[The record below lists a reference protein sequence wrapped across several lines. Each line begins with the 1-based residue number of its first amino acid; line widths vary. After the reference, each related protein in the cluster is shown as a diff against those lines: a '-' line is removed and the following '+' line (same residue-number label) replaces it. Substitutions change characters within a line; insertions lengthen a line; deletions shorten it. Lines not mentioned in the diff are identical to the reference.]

1 MKRIKTEDYKR
12 SLQIQFGNSFRFI
25 NNPPSEKS
33 SALGMYP

>member
-12 SLQIQFGNSFRFI
+12 SLKIQFGKPFLFI

-33 SALGMYP
+33 